1 MNQLPSNP
9 SLEVP
14 IKVYFYDTDAGGVVH
29 NIAYLRFVETA
40 RSQLAEYMGW
50 ALIDMLGE
58 SCPVVARTEIDYIK
72 PAKLGD
78 KLMIKGKLVCME
90 KVRFYLAFEIV
101 RVVDS
106 ALIAKA
112 LQTMVTVDLKTG
124 RPRPLRK
131 DWLLQW
137 SNLVKEK

>member
-1 MNQLPSNP
+1 MKTLPVEP
-9 SLEVP
+9 AIETPV
-14 IKVYFYDTDAGGVVH
+14 KVYFYDTDAGGVVH

-50 ALIDMLGE
+50 ALTDMLGE

-78 KLMIKGKLVCME
+78 ELIVKGKLVGME
-90 KVRFYLAFEIV
+90 KVRFYLAFEII
-101 RVVDS
+101 RILDS
-106 ALIAKA
+106 VLIAKA

-124 RPRPLRK
+124 RPKPLRK
-131 DWLLQW
+131 DWVEQW
-137 SNLVKEK
+137 RDLVKE